1 MLLRRLFF
9 SLTALVILLCF
20 PSLTHAQE
28 DDKCGFTI
36 ETNPPPNSV
45 TVDPGV
51 NSGHHVSMENLVI
64 TSPNATFS
72 VRAPTDK
79 DDVYLYVK
87 RGNYDSETVLAEHRF
102 DTRNG
107 PRQFVF
113 SEFYPYVNLNDG
125 SISDSYYTIEVIDD
139 RSSGPLGQIDYK
151 ICSAQLRINI
161 PNSEVAICCPPGSTE
176 FFRVE
181 DKCKL
186 ESGQLVD
193 TAICSLDDEGN
204 WQYGYSHFVNLCKQA
219 NPDTE
224 SHTYL
229 QCIECQNN
237 SRGVWT
243 AIGCIPATAEGITS
257 SIVRFL
263 VAIAG
268 GVALLFLLI
277 GAFTITTSSSDPQ
290 RLQQGREVITSAIVG
305 LILVVLSLSIL
316 QFIGVD
322 ILQLPG
328 F

>member
-1 MLLRRLFF
+1 MLLRRFFF
-9 SLTALVILLCF
+9 SFTALAILLSF
-20 PSLTHAQE
+20 PSPSRAQE
-28 DDKCGFTI
+28 DMCGFII

-45 TVDPGV
+45 TVDPDV
-51 NSGHHVSMENLVI
+51 NDGHHTSMEDLVI
-64 TSPNATFS
+64 TNPNASFS
-72 VRAPTDK
+72 VRAPLDK
-79 DDVYLYVK
+79 HDVYLYVK
-87 RGNYDSETVLAEHRF
+87 RGNYDSDTVLAEHRF
-102 DTRNG
+102 DTRND

-113 SEFYPYVNLNDG
+113 SEFYPYVDLDNG
-125 SISDSYYTIEVIDD
+125 SVEDMFYTIEVIDELIGGFS
-139 RSSGPLGQIDYK
+139 RE
-151 ICSAQLRINI
+151 ICSAQLRVSI

-176 FFRVE
+176 FFRVG

-229 QCIECQNN
+229 QCIACQNN

-277 GAFTITTSSSDPQ
+277 GAFTITTSASDPQ